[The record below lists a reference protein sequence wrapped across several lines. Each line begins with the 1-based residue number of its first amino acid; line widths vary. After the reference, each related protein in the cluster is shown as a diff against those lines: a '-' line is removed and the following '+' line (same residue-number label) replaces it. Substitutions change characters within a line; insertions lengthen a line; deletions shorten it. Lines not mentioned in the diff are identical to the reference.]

1 MGDNPAQTLSEI
13 EASRQRLESDID
25 ALAARMPQK
34 DELVDKAKVYGGA
47 AAGAGV
53 GLMMLVMMLKKRSAT
68 KERRRHARE
77 TAEALAEIMDVIPV
91 EARARVEHASSRTGP
106 IALVAALVG
115 IAIAVANAVRSR

>member
-25 ALAARMPQK
+25 VLAARLPQK
-34 DELVDKAKVYGGA
+34 DVLVDQAKLYGGA

-53 GLMMLVMMLKKRSAT
+53 GLIALVVAMKKRSAT
-68 KERRRHARE
+68 KDRQRQARE

-91 EARARVEHASSRTGP
+91 EAHARVEHASSRTGP
-106 IALVAALVG
+106 VALVAALVG
-115 IAIAVANAVRSR
+115 IALAVVNARRTA

>member
-25 ALAARMPQK
+25 VLAARLPQK
-34 DELVDKAKVYGGA
+34 DVLVDQAKLYGGA

-53 GLMMLVMMLKKRSAT
+53 GLIALVVAMKKRSAT
-68 KERRRHARE
+68 KDRQRQARA

-91 EARARVEHASSRTGP
+91 EAHARVEHASSRTGP

-115 IAIAVANAVRSR
+115 IALAVVNARRTA

>member
-25 ALAARMPQK
+25 VLAARLPQK
-34 DELVDKAKVYGGA
+34 DVLADQAKLYGGA

-53 GLMMLVMMLKKRSAT
+53 GLIALVVAMKKRSAT
-68 KERRRHARE
+68 KDRQRQARE

-91 EARARVEHASSRTGP
+91 EAHARVEHASSRTGP
-106 IALVAALVG
+106 VALVAALVG
-115 IAIAVANAVRSR
+115 IALAVVNARRAR

>member
-34 DELVDKAKVYGGA
+34 DELVDQAKLYGGA

-53 GLMMLVMMLKKRSAT
+53 GLVVLVMMLKKRSAK

-91 EARARVEHASSRTGP
+91 EAHARVEHASSRTGP
-106 IALVAALVG
+106 VALVAALVG